1 MATLRSN
8 AWLRFGLILILVGL
22 SAFTYGLF
30 HMEPY
35 SFFVGVFATSA
46 SSFML
51 GATVLGTETTKAY
64 RRARNQMTS
73 GMFDKRLQERY
84 ADKMYCVRV
93 GAVRAARDLGL
104 EDQLLPR
111 LRDNWRPWGR
121 LRSSNG
127 KHQSR

>member
-8 AWLRFGLILILVGL
+8 AWLRFGLILILLGVL
-22 SAFTYGLF
+22 TLTYGLF

-35 SFFVGVFATSA
+35 SFFVGVFATPTGG
-46 SSFML
+46 FML
-51 GATVLGTETTKAY
+51 GATVLGTETSKAY
-64 RRARNQMTS
+64 RRARNQMMN
-73 GMFDKRLQERY
+73 GKFDKRLQECY

-121 LRSSNG
+121 LRNNNG